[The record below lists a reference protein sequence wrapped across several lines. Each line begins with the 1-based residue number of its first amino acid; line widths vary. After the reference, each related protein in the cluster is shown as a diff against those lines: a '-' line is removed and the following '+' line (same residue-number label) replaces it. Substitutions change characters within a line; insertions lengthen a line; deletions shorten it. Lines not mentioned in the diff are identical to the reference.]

1 MEEITVGKI
10 KFGKWQLWKTT
21 EPLDIWQLHVVDGEK
36 IVAYDSY
43 LYIERS
49 NLYERSDV
57 DVEHS
62 YAIGF
67 CGSTMFLREYFSN
80 FRELLFKDIEEA
92 KGYVNRTLVRLND
105 LTSFM

>member
-1 MEEITVGKI
+1 MEEITVGKV

-21 EPLDIWQLHVVDGEK
+21 DALDIWWRRIIDSEK

-49 NLYERSDV
+49 NIDR
-57 DVEHS
+57 EHS

-67 CGSTMFLREYFSN
+67 CGETKFLKKYFSDFQN
-80 FRELLFKDIEEA
+80 LSFKDIEEA
-92 KGYVNRTLVRLND
+92 KNHVSRTLVRLND
-105 LTSFM
+105 LACFM